1 MGKLLTLSVSAIL
14 LVAFV
19 STAFAQ
25 LFAGSYRV
33 SGTSPTGETYDGTV
47 RISISKRGG
56 CRMQGVIESISVNT
70 ACFPRGHN
78 LKAAYRRS
86 GRLVRVVYE
95 LTSDGSLN
103 GSWTIAGTPGRGHEV
118 LTPYTR

>member
-1 MGKLLTLSVSAIL
+1 MGKLLTLSFSAIL
-14 LVAFV
+14 LVAFA
-19 STAFAQ
+19 STAFTQ

-47 RISISKRGG
+47 RISKHGG
-56 CRMQGVIESISVNT
+56 CRMQGVIESMPVNA

-78 LKAAYRRS
+78 LKAAYRRR

-118 LTPYTR
+118 LTPYAR

>member
-1 MGKLLTLSVSAIL
+1 M
-14 LVAFV
+14 
-19 STAFAQ
+19 
-25 LFAGSYRV
+25 
-33 SGTSPTGETYDGTV
+33 P
-47 RISISKRGG
+47 
-56 CRMQGVIESISVNT
+56 VNA

-78 LKAAYRRS
+78 LKAGYRRR

-118 LTPYTR
+118 LTPYPR